1 MPKFFFLFILI
12 SLSLPGVA
20 QEEIVKEALSENGG
34 QVTIRKS
41 PDVSPKDELSTPTTP
56 PNEDS
61 DIREIENAR
70 QKNLE
75 KMKLVETATKPL
87 ADPVL
92 NPIEEMQRLGHKQL
106 DAAALMDAKVL
117 AIMQKTLRAGLLS
130 NLPAEEVRKMI
141 LEKVKGSHL
150 EGVFNRFPKLL
161 EFCVEMVRD
170 KEALSGLMG
179 IMMRKDDMKTYGYMW
194 LGIFLFGL
202 FLKYRI
208 IKPQWPFFKRF
219 RYSMSVNAVLSI
231 ISLYVFYSFFAKELE
246 PTMSI
251 ISKLIQA

>member
-1 MPKFFFLFILI
+1 MPKFLFLFVLI
-12 SLSLPGVA
+12 FLSLPGFS
-20 QEEIVKEALSENGG
+20 QEETVKEALSENGG

-41 PDVSPKDELSTPTTP
+41 PDVSPKDELTTPATP

-61 DIREIENAR
+61 DIREINAR

-75 KMKLVETATKPL
+75 KMKLVEEATKPL

-106 DAAALMDAKVL
+106 DAAALLDDKVL

-130 NLPAEEVRKMI
+130 KLPPEEVKKMI
-141 LEKVKGSHL
+141 LDKAKGSYL
-150 EGVFNRFPKLL
+150 EGLFKQFPKLL
-161 EFCVEMVRD
+161 VFCVEMLRD

-179 IMMRKDDMKTYGYMW
+179 IMMRKDDMKTYGYIW

-202 FLKYRI
+202 FLKNRI
-208 IKPQWPFFKRF
+208 IKPRWPFFKRF

-231 ISLYVFYSFFAKELE
+231 TSLYVFYSFFAQELA
-246 PTMSI
+246 PTLSI
-251 ISKLIQA
+251 VSKLI